1 MKKGCFMPKKELVD
15 YFHKE
20 LKRGVK
26 EERIKEALYSVGHSS
41 HHVEEALNH
50 VNKRRSRTNY
60 FILFISIAIIL
71 VVVLISY
78 NVFIS
83 HFEKDDVIFND
94 VVPLSDMNIFSN
106 AVNTNNLK
114 LCDQIVDLVVRNDCL
129 NYEKP
134 QPNPDMTLFSRSV
147 NENNK
152 ALCNNI
158 NDPVI
163 KNDCLNYET
172 PKPNPDMSLFSRA
185 VNENNPILCNDIFDE
200 IIKNDCKNFF
210 R

>member
-1 MKKGCFMPKKELVD
+1 MPKKELVD

-83 HFEKDDVIFND
+83 HFEKDDIVFEN
-94 VVPLSDMNIFSN
+94 VVPSSSSDMIIFSN
-106 AVNTNNLK
+106 AINTNNLR

-129 NYEKP
+129 NYETPK
-134 QPNPDMTLFSRSV
+134 PNPDMTLFSRAV

-152 ALCNNI
+152 ALCNQI
-158 NDPVI
+158 VDLVV

-172 PKPNPDMSLFSRA
+172 PKPNQNMVLFSRA

-200 IIKNDCKNFF
+200 VIKTDCKNFF